1 MSNVQGEWVRLCLHV
16 TKGEVERAK
25 TQIKAMMMLSLDG
38 STPVAEDIG
47 RQLLSFGKRYT
58 LAEMH
63 AIVDAV
69 DVSMV
74 KKVCSEYLYD
84 RCPSVAAFGP
94 IESLPDY
101 NRIRAS
107 TLWLR
112 N

>member
-1 MSNVQGEWVRLCLHV
+1 MHV
-16 TKGEVERAK
+16 TEGEVDRAK

-38 STPVAEDIG
+38 STQVAEDIG
-47 RQLLSFGKRYT
+47 RQLLVFGRRYS
-58 LAEMH
+58 LAEMEGM
-63 AIVDAV
+63 VDAV

-84 RCPSVAAFGP
+84 RCPAIAAFGP